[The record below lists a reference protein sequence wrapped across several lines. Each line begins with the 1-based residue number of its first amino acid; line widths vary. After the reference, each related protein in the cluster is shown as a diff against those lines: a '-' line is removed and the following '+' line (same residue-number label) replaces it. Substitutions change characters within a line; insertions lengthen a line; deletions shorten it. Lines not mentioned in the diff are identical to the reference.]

1 MKFHPLHAAAG
12 AVLFAVFTVLVR
24 EPVDALAGDEALA
37 DSAAA
42 AEAAGIEAAADES
55 ACAGAAADGEAEP
68 AEGEAVPAA
77 SATDAEAAAW
87 ADTIRD
93 TLALLEAAE
102 VELGEADIV
111 LALRMGLLS
120 RIPSVEFFGREEYEA
135 LLADLRGPEEGETV
149 QYEILPNRLGYIRVA
164 RCPADA
170 IGALDEAFGTMEAEK
185 IEGIVVD
192 LRGTAGLAPELME
205 QAEARRVKL
214 ETFGPV
220 IVLVDENT
228 RGDGEEL
235 AARWALHAAVVGRA
249 TRGEL
254 PARRTEW
261 LADDC
266 AAAWVETPLAVGTKI
281 YDGTHGVEPDVQIT
295 AEMEEERVF
304 EPEQPRLRKGKTL
317 SDEEKED
324 RALRDRTRNDAALRY
339 ATDIL
344 LGLRAVSGMAR

>member
-1 MKFHPLHAAAG
+1 MKFHPLHAAASV
-12 AVLFAVFTVLVR
+12 VLFTVFTVLVR
-24 EPVDALAGDEALA
+24 EPVDALAEGEAFA
-37 DSAAA
+37 DCAAA
-42 AEAAGIEAAADES
+42 GKAACAETACAKA

-68 AEGEAVPAA
+68 AAGEAG
-77 SATDAEAAAW
+77 TDPEAAAW

-93 TLALLEAAE
+93 TLSLLEAAE

-149 QYEILPNRLGYIRVA
+149 RYEILPNRLGYIRVA

-185 IEGIVVD
+185 IEGVVVD
-192 LRGTAGLAPELME
+192 FRGTAGLAPELME

-249 TRGEL
+249 TRGKL

-266 AAAWVETPLAVGTKI
+266 AAAWVETPLAVGAKI

-317 SDEEKED
+317 SEEEKED